1 MRKAFWVLPLLAA
14 CLATLTGVGAAAAHT
29 RPVARAHV
37 LSGGTWGNARELPGL
52 ATLDAGQDAQVNA
65 LSCASAGNCAV
76 GGYYTDSSGKLQA
89 FIATKTNGTWGN
101 AEEVPGTAAL
111 NLGGYAAVSSVSCA
125 SAGNCSAV
133 GFYIDGSRITHVI
146 VVDETNGTWGNAEEI
161 PGSGALN
168 LGGYAGVTSVS
179 CASAGDCS
187 ADGFYTDGSQSL
199 QAFVVNE
206 KRGLWGNAEEVLG
219 QSALGPGAPGN
230 LSEVSCGSAGNCATG
245 GVFYPASG
253 QPQAIVV
260 TEQHGTWGKAKE
272 VPGSGALNQGGSA
285 AVNSVSCAS
294 AGNCSAGGFYLDG
307 SQHLQAFTVDET
319 SGTWGTAQ
327 EVPGSAALNAGGSAE
342 VESVSCASAGNC
354 SAIGTYR
361 DSTVSI
367 QMFTVGETGGTWG
380 NAAEIPGSAALSSN
394 NVSALSVSCGSAG
407 DCGATGFYLTSGGD
421 QAFVVS
427 EAGGTWS
434 NIEPVPGMTTLSPG
448 GGTYGELVS
457 CRSLGHCTAV
467 GDYETT
473 AGQEVFV
480 LTER

>member
-1 MRKAFWVLPLLAA
+1 
-14 CLATLTGVGAAAAHT
+14 
-29 RPVARAHV
+29 V
-37 LSGGTWGNARELPGL
+37 LSGGTWGSARDLPGL

-65 LSCASAGNCAV
+65 LSCASTGNCTV
-76 GGYYTDSSGKLQA
+76 GGYYTDGSGKLQA

-133 GFYIDGSRITHVI
+133 GFYIDGSRKTHVI

-179 CASAGDCS
+179 CASAGNCS
-187 ADGFYTDGSQSL
+187 AEGFYTDASQSL
-199 QAFVVNE
+199 QAFVVND
-206 KRGLWGNAEEVLG
+206 KHGLWGNAEEVLG

-230 LSEVSCGSAGNCATG
+230 LSDVSCGSAGNCATG

-260 TEQHGTWGKAKE
+260 TEKNGTWGKEKE

-294 AGNCSAGGFYLDG
+294 AGNCSAGGFYMDS
-307 SQHLQAFTVDET
+307 SQHLEAFTVDET
-319 SGTWGTAQ
+319 SGTWGNAQ
-327 EVPGSAALNAGGSAE
+327 EVPGSAALNTGGSAQ
-342 VESVSCASAGNC
+342 VTSVSCASAGNC
-354 SAIGTYR
+354 SAIGFYG
-361 DSTVSI
+361 DSTGST
-367 QMFTVGETGGTWG
+367 QMFTVGETGGTWS
-380 NAAEIPGSAALSSN
+380 NAAEIPGTAALNANIASAA
-394 NVSALSVSCGSAG
+394 SVSCDSAG
-407 DCGATGFYLTSGGD
+407 DCGVIGSYVTSGGID
-421 QAFVVS
+421 HAFVAS
-427 EAGGTWS
+427 ETSGTWS
-434 NIEPVPGMTTLSPG
+434 NIEPVPGMTTLNPG
-448 GGTYGELVS
+448 GASQGALVS

-467 GDYETT
+467 GDYPTT

-480 LTER
+480 VTER